1 VCPRESAG
9 AQDQTMRLDKW
20 LWAARFFKTRP
31 LAVVAINGGK
41 VQCNGERAKPGRSI
55 RPGDRLIVHK
65 DVYEWTID
73 IAALSRH
80 RLSADLAQGLY
91 RETEA
96 SIAGRELRRV
106 NVEADRA
113 AQPRSEGRPNKRQ
126 RRQLLAAKSKFDF
139 KF

>member
-1 VCPRESAG
+1 
-9 AQDQTMRLDKW
+9 MRLDKW

-31 LAVVAINGGK
+31 LAVEAVTGGK
-41 VQCNGERAKPGRSI
+41 VQCNGERAKPGRSV
-55 RPGDRLIVHK
+55 RPGDRLIIRK

-73 IAALSRH
+73 IVALSRH
-80 RLSADLAQGLY
+80 RLSAELAQNLY

-96 SIAGRELRRV
+96 SIAARESRRAILE
-106 NVEADRA
+106 VERA

-126 RRQLLAAKSKFDF
+126 RRQLLAAKSKF